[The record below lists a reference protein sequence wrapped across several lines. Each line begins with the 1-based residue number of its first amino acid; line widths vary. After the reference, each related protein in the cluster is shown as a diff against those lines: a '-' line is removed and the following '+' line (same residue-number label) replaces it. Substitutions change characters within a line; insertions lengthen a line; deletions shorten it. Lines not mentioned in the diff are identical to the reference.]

1 MTFTSLLCLK
11 FTSCCRYIKIVRSC
25 FDIIPKQNLYEP
37 ILDHCGSNYN
47 QLWRKVIE
55 HFAKQNDF
63 EKCYKKWC
71 IRNFRSYG
79 FRCRLL
85 YIWISKNLFLF
96 SLHATMKNCDYLIK
110 RTLSLRKSEKCI
122 ELPWTNWNTLCHT

>member
-63 EKCYKKWC
+63 EKCYKNGVKEIFVLMDFVAGCC
-71 IRNFRSYG
+71 IYG
-79 FRCRLL
+79 LAGTCFYFL
-85 YIWISKNLFLF
+85 Y
-96 SLHATMKNCDYLIK
+96 
-110 RTLSLRKSEKCI
+110 TLPCKI
-122 ELPWTNWNTLCHT
+122 VTI